1 MALANKGAKT
11 WPRSATWHA
20 RGVAKDLETAAAD
33 YHAAQQGLDDA
44 QAQVIAARA
53 RLRAA
58 REGLHEAIVADAQGR
73 TRTRMR
79 DLVEITGLSREWIRQ
94 LLRGAGVEPD

>member
-1 MALANKGAKT
+1 MHLAKIDAEA

-20 RGVAKDLETAAAD
+20 RTVAQDLETAASE
-33 YHAAQQGLDDA
+33 YRAARDAVDSAKAQVRDA
-44 QAQVIAARA
+44 QA

-58 REGLHEAIVADAQGR
+58 REELHASIVADARGR
-73 TRTRMR
+73 YRTRMR

-94 LLRGAGVEPD
+94 LLRAAGVEPD